1 MSHTRSLWALNPRA
15 SLKKKPCPL
24 ICLVETLERRGDGM
38 GEGRGR
44 LTVASGKRGAALN
57 TRPRLG
63 GSTGLAMPITT
74 PVAGFSR
81 GRALPWPDSPLVPQA
96 AR

>member
-1 MSHTRSLWALNPRA
+1 M
-15 SLKKKPCPL
+15 
-24 ICLVETLERRGDGM
+24 ERRGDGM

-63 GSTGLAMPITT
+63 EHRAGNANNHPCGWVFPREGLAL
-74 PVAGFSR
+74 A
-81 GRALPWPDSPLVPQA
+81 
-96 AR
+96 